1 MAFASQSARGDL
13 LTRTT
18 LRLGGGPA
26 PLATEQVIRALQ
38 RVPGVL
44 TVEAD
49 AGGAS
54 ALVAHDA
61 AVPLTSLVAAAS
73 LGGAAAKVVGEIR
86 GLPAAAATTLL
97 PKSTDQRRHLKGVA
111 IAAILAVLIID
122 MTFPNSPE
130 KRWMFLAPLAV
141 LWAFVVFKA
150 LAGRRP

>member
-1 MAFASQSARGDL
+1 MAFASQSGRADL

-18 LRLGGGPA
+18 LRLGSGPA
-26 PLATEQVIRALQ
+26 PLAIEQVVRALQ

-49 AGGAS
+49 AGGTS

-73 LGGAAAKVVGEIR
+73 LAGAAAKVRGEMR
-86 GLPAAAATTLL
+86 GLPAPAATTPL
-97 PKSTDQRRHLKGVA
+97 PRSMDRRRLKGVA
-111 IAAILAVLIID
+111 IAAVLAVIVID
-122 MTFPNSPE
+122 MTFPNSLE
-130 KRWMFLAPLAV
+130 NRWTLLVPLAM

-150 LAGRRP
+150 SAGRRP

>member
-1 MAFASQSARGDL
+1 MALASQSVRRDL

-18 LRLGGGPA
+18 LRLGSGSAPPA
-26 PLATEQVIRALQ
+26 IDQVIRALE

-73 LGGAAAKVVGEIR
+73 LPGTAAKVVGEVR
-86 GLPAAAATTLL
+86 GHPAPAA
-97 PKSTDQRRHLKGVA
+97 TDLISKPVAQQHLRAIA
-111 IAAILAVLIID
+111 IAAILAVIIID
-122 MTFPNSPE
+122 MAFPNSPE
-130 KRWMFLAPLAV
+130 KRWLFLVPLAV

-150 LAGRRP
+150 LAGERR

>member
-1 MAFASQSARGDL
+1 
-13 LTRTT
+13 
-18 LRLGGGPA
+18 
-26 PLATEQVIRALQ
+26 LATEQIIRALK

-73 LGGAAAKVVGEIR
+73 MAGAAAKVVGEVG
-86 GLPAAAATTLL
+86 GLPASTATTLL
-97 PKSTDQRRHLKGVA
+97 PKSTNQVHLRGVA
-111 IAAILAVLIID
+111 IAAIVAVIIID

-130 KRWMFLAPLAV
+130 KRWLFLLPLAV
-141 LWAFVVFKA
+141 LWAFVVFKE
-150 LAGRRP
+150 LAGRRR

>member
-18 LRLGGGPA
+18 LRLGSGPA
-26 PLATEQVIRALQ
+26 PSAIEQVIRALQ

-61 AVPLTSLVAAAS
+61 GVPLTSLVAAAS
-73 LGGAAAKVVGEIR
+73 LAGAPAKVVGEMR
-86 GLPAAAATTLL
+86 GLPASAATMLL
-97 PKSTDQRRHLKGVA
+97 PKSMDRSQHLRGGA
-111 IAAILAVLIID
+111 IAAILAVIIID
-122 MTFPNSPE
+122 LAFPNSPE
-130 KRWMFLAPLAV
+130 KRWLFLVPLAA
-141 LWAFVVFKA
+141 LWAFVVFRA
-150 LAGRRP
+150 LAGRRR

>member
-18 LRLGGGPA
+18 LRLGNGPA
-26 PLATEQVIRALQ
+26 PLAIEQVIRALQ

-44 TVEAD
+44 TVESD

-73 LGGAAAKVVGEIR
+73 LAGAAAKVVGEMR
-86 GLPAAAATTLL
+86 GLPVSAATRLL
-97 PKSTDQRRHLKGVA
+97 PKSMDRSRHLRGVA
-111 IAAILAVLIID
+111 VAAILAVIIVD
-122 MTFPNSPE
+122 MAFPTSPE
-130 KRWMFLAPLAV
+130 RRWLFLAPLAV

-150 LAGRRP
+150 LSGRRR

>member
-1 MAFASQSARGDL
+1 
-13 LTRTT
+13 
-18 LRLGGGPA
+18 
-26 PLATEQVIRALQ
+26 LAIEQVIRALQ

-73 LGGAAAKVVGEIR
+73 LAGAAAKVVGEMR
-86 GLPAAAATTLL
+86 GLPASAATTLL
-97 PKSTDQRRHLKGVA
+97 PKSIDRPHLRGVA
-111 IAAILAVLIID
+111 IAAILAVIIID
-122 MTFPNSPE
+122 MAFPNSPE
-130 KRWMFLAPLAV
+130 KRWLFLVPLAV